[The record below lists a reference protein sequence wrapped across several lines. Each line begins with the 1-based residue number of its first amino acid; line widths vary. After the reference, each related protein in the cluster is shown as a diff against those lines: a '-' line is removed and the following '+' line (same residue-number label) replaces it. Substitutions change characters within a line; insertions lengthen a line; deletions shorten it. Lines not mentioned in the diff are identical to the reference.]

1 MFDKKHTHTHPKKR
15 PKNCPNLT
23 DSPTPNYPLQFVNF
37 NPIHLFCCRSQC
49 YDRNGNCIAKRKPQ
63 KMTSEE
69 KPSQNRSQAH
79 GFYGENSF
87 LLVTVICAACAMLSK
102 EHGITVLAVCFATD
116 LAKCCQKSKSV
127 TKMMENSAITKKK
140 VKSFFTLIAVTL
152 FLLFMRARVMGYA
165 SPTFA
170 KADNPAAASDSFKA
184 RVLTFLFLPVF
195 NLGLLLCP
203 TTLSFDWSMDSIA
216 LVESLS
222 DVRNVATILF
232 YSVLTS
238 VIVRLSKKILC
249 KSQSKSSKKERVD
262 INVQVLSLS
271 IMILSFLPATN
282 AFFYVG
288 FVVAERVLYIP
299 SIGFSM
305 LCGTS
310 IASIIENSRGKRQMV
325 SICLTVVFLLCFG
338 MRTLDRNGDW
348 KNEERL
354 YRAGIKINP
363 PKGMTSIFLCDH
375 ISECVPVSF
384 SVYNT

>member
-1 MFDKKHTHTHPKKR
+1 M
-15 PKNCPNLT
+15 
-23 DSPTPNYPLQFVNF
+23 
-37 NPIHLFCCRSQC
+37 I
-49 YDRNGNCIAKRKPQ
+49 
-63 KMTSEE
+63 SEE
-69 KPSQNRSQAH
+69 KPSQNQSQAH
-79 GFYGENSF
+79 GSYGENSF
-87 LLVTVICAACAMLSK
+87 LIVTIICAACAMLSK

-116 LAKCCQKSKSV
+116 LAKCCQKSKSIS
-127 TKMMENSAITKKK
+127 KMMENSVLTKKK
-140 VKSFFTLIAVTL
+140 VKSLFTLIGVTL

-165 SPTFA
+165 SPSFA
-170 KADNPAAASDSFKA
+170 KADNPAAASDSIKTRA
-184 RVLTFLFLPVF
+184 LTFLFLPVF
-195 NLGLLLCP
+195 NFGLLLCP
-203 TTLSFDWSMDSIA
+203 TTLSFDWSMDSIS

-232 YSVLTS
+232 YLVLTC
-238 VIVRLSKKILC
+238 VILRISKKILC
-249 KSQSKSSKKERVD
+249 KSELKATKKERVD

-299 SIGFSM
+299 SIGFSL

-310 IASIIENSRGKRQMV
+310 IASIIDNSRGKRQMV

-363 PKGMTSIFLCDH
+363 PKGMTSVFLFDH
-375 ISECVPVSF
+375 ISVCTCVPLFFLFCLQYLELWLWLSF
-384 SVYNT
+384 